1 MPITQSAKKAMR
13 SSARKRV
20 SNLIRKDAMK
30 EAVKSYRALIA
41 AKKMDDAKK
50 ALPGLYQAIDKAA
63 KKGVI
68 KPNTASRRK
77 SRLSRLIVS

>member
-1 MPITQSAKKAMR
+1 MR
-13 SSARKRV
+13 ASARKRV

-30 EAVKSYRALIA
+30 EAVKSYRTLVAGG
-41 AKKMDDAKK
+41 KKLEAREL
-50 ALPGLYQAIDKAA
+50 LPGLYQAIDKAA

-77 SRLSRLIVS
+77 SRLSHLIVS

>member
-1 MPITQSAKKAMR
+1 MR

-20 SNLIRKDAMK
+20 SNLSRKDAMK